1 MKVFFVILLVVSF
14 SVGAACD
21 RNKED
26 KSEELS
32 PIYLQTWD
40 PTSTVTPVSSPTPR
54 PIPTSTFTPTPSPI
68 PTPTFTPTVS
78 PIPVAIT
85 PEFALDVA
93 DVLASTIESM
103 SNVTTYK
110 YFLEGEAQLDAGGI
124 KITVPLAAEGIVEND
139 NATASFS
146 TGLMGLSFLFESFQ
160 NDDRIFSKDPASEYW
175 VENSN
180 FAVGLISP
188 MFWQERGEGSQILSL
203 PYEIKELSPV
213 GEVELFVSQ
222 QVSDLT
228 TVGLLGAGE
237 DAHFYEVADVNISI
251 MVDETH
257 HRIGQIYA
265 QFTIIEGGLFAS
277 DTLGLP
283 GLSGLGEAEV
293 AVTVS
298 FSEYNLIFDLVVPE
312 VS

>member
-1 MKVFFVILLVVSF
+1 MKVFFVILVVVSF

-26 KSEELS
+26 KSKELS

-68 PTPTFTPTVS
+68 PTPTFTPTAS

-146 TGLMGLSFLFESFQ
+146 TGLM
-160 NDDRIFSKDPASEYW
+160 
-175 VENSN
+175 
-180 FAVGLISP
+180 
-188 MFWQERGEGSQILSL
+188 LSL
-203 PYEIKELSPV
+203 I
-213 GEVELFVSQ
+213 
-222 QVSDLT
+222 
-228 TVGLLGAGE
+228 
-237 DAHFYEVADVNISI
+237 HI
-251 MVDETH
+251 
-257 HRIGQIYA
+257 
-265 QFTIIEGGLFAS
+265 
-277 DTLGLP
+277 
-283 GLSGLGEAEV
+283 
-293 AVTVS
+293 
-298 FSEYNLIFDLVVPE
+298 
-312 VS
+312 

>member
-1 MKVFFVILLVVSF
+1 
-14 SVGAACD
+14 
-21 RNKED
+21 
-26 KSEELS
+26 
-32 PIYLQTWD
+32 
-40 PTSTVTPVSSPTPR
+40 
-54 PIPTSTFTPTPSPI
+54 
-68 PTPTFTPTVS
+68 
-78 PIPVAIT
+78 
-85 PEFALDVA
+85 
-93 DVLASTIESM
+93 
-103 SNVTTYK
+103 
-110 YFLEGEAQLDAGGI
+110 
-124 KITVPLAAEGIVEND
+124 
-139 NATASFS
+139 
-146 TGLMGLSFLFESFQ
+146 
-160 NDDRIFSKDPASEYW
+160 
-175 VENSN
+175 
-180 FAVGLISP
+180 

>member
-1 MKVFFVILLVVSF
+1 M
-14 SVGAACD
+14 
-21 RNKED
+21 
-26 KSEELS
+26 
-32 PIYLQTWD
+32 
-40 PTSTVTPVSSPTPR
+40 
-54 PIPTSTFTPTPSPI
+54 
-68 PTPTFTPTVS
+68 
-78 PIPVAIT
+78 
-85 PEFALDVA
+85 
-93 DVLASTIESM
+93 
-103 SNVTTYK
+103 
-110 YFLEGEAQLDAGGI
+110 
-124 KITVPLAAEGIVEND
+124 
-139 NATASFS
+139 
-146 TGLMGLSFLFESFQ
+146 
-160 NDDRIFSKDPASEYW
+160 
-175 VENSN
+175 
-180 FAVGLISP
+180 
-188 MFWQERGEGSQILSL
+188 
-203 PYEIKELSPV
+203 
-213 GEVELFVSQ
+213 SQ